1 MTPTATSCIVTA
13 PIIATT
19 PIITDEVSYDYHR
32 CDTVVKGYRSTE
44 RRQQRHQRKQPGNR
58 NHSLIGL
65 NVGFLLMNVLLFTL
79 LISNVGG
86 TQQVA
91 TRIVHEI
98 NQFNDTTKQLFLM
111 LSYLGINLVNWGKHF
126 LEYCVS

>member
-19 PIITDEVSYDYHR
+19 PIITDEVSYDYR

-58 NHSLIGL
+58 SHSLIGL

-98 NQFNDTTKQLFLM
+98 NQFNASTKQLFLM
-111 LSYLGINLVNWGKHF
+111 LSYLGMNLVDGGKHF
-126 LEYCVS
+126 LEYCIS